1 MRIKEL
7 DSESSSTSAT
17 YEPQPVRDELELE
30 SWLHRNADLLL
41 DESILIIGR
50 QFSVETGTPDLVG
63 LDKYGNV
70 VVFEL
75 KAGKS
80 GSNSATEKSILGQPQ
95 SYSRAIS
102 SLDYDYLNNAYREY
116 RQNIKNGKW
125 DRVQIPS
132 SEVSLSA
139 AFEEWF
145 GRSIAS
151 EQFNTNQRMVII
163 AEHITRTTEQNVRHL
178 VQEGLPMQ
186 CVEVQRF
193 VHPDN
198 ESNAVLAAETVVDY
212 SLQRIKPEQQSTEE
226 FEALLLDLREQIR
239 TKLNEMSTPIPSDYV
254 TKSPRKDLAFDSKS
268 LVEDLTISYAVK
280 PYSDGHVNIS
290 LKLHYY
296 GDKDGEEDKDLIR
309 SFIREQT
316 TIPDDETLSFDPQ
329 SSTVVQHQLPLR
341 TEAGDVTAESLS
353 EIVDAFISLIKR
365 TYPEI
370 HDSVRSHQSMR
381 K

>member
-193 VHPDN
+193 VYPDN

-226 FEALLLDLREQIR
+226 FEALLVDLREQIR

-296 GDKDGEEDKDLIR
+296 GDNDGEEDKDLIR

-353 EIVDAFISLIKR
+353 EIVDAFINLIKR
-365 TYPEI
+365 TYPAI
-370 HDSVRSHQSMR
+370 HDSVRSHQSI
-381 K
+381 KK

>member
-212 SLQRIKPEQQSTEE
+212 SLQRIKPEQQSNEE
-226 FEALLLDLREQIR
+226 FEALLVDLREQIR

-296 GDKDGEEDKDLIR
+296 GDNDGEEDKDLIR

-353 EIVDAFISLIKR
+353 EIVDAFINLIKR
-365 TYPEI
+365 TYPVI
-370 HDSVRSHQSMR
+370 HDSVRSHQSI
-381 K
+381 KK

>member
-116 RQNIKNGKW
+116 RQNMKNGKW
-125 DRVQIPS
+125 DSVQIPS

-212 SLQRIKPEQQSTEE
+212 SLQRIKPEQQSNEE
-226 FEALLLDLREQIR
+226 FEALLVDLREQIR

-296 GDKDGEEDKDLIR
+296 GDNDGEEDKDLIR

-353 EIVDAFISLIKR
+353 EIVDAFINLIKR
-365 TYPEI
+365 TYPVI
-370 HDSVRSHQSMR
+370 HDSVRSHQSI
-381 K
+381 KK

>member
-226 FEALLLDLREQIR
+226 FEALLVDLREQIR

-296 GDKDGEEDKDLIR
+296 GDNDGEEDKDLIR

-353 EIVDAFISLIKR
+353 EIVDAFINLIKR
-365 TYPEI
+365 TYPVI
-370 HDSVRSHQSMR
+370 HDSVRSHQSM
-381 K
+381 KK

>member
-125 DRVQIPS
+125 DSVQTPS

-212 SLQRIKPEQQSTEE
+212 SLQRIKPEQQSNEE
-226 FEALLLDLREQIR
+226 FEALLVDLREQIR

-290 LKLHYY
+290 FKLHYY

-353 EIVDAFISLIKR
+353 EIVDAFINLIKR
-365 TYPEI
+365 TYPVI
-370 HDSVRSHQSMR
+370 HDSVRSHQSI
-381 K
+381 KK